1 MSAERL
7 VSIER
12 ANFYNELERRRK
24 RGWMFLAVCVAVA
37 SSLGI
42 VLSTIITPIMLLLT
56 GGLLKLAL
64 KLGVAPA
71 RAGIAA
77 IHDFSVHSASALHI
91 SLNGDSSLWEMAAS
105 VFGTGGPAL
114 LRVAV
119 PTLVVGAVVWWGLRD
134 LFLRASAVDLIERW
148 GARPARTDD
157 LEERTLVNIVDEVA
171 IGSGVPSPRL
181 FIIDSP
187 AINATA
193 FGRTPEDAVLL
204 VTRGLLDGLDRDETQ
219 AIIARL
225 MIGLAVGDMYVAG
238 GIMAAFHT
246 YGFFLTLLSLPVRL
260 AAWRALGRLASLIVT
275 PRSRAEA
282 VASVCALLED
292 NAEFDRMPNL
302 DLNKSGLLA
311 VLLFPWVLIFF
322 VVLLYKLLMYIWSF
336 FLLSPPLGVLWRN
349 RDLWSDAQ
357 TVKLTRAPDAFARA
371 LQKVGGIGLP
381 AGAEAYFWLHVG
393 KPMFGTAKLTES
405 QRLTLNA
412 MDGYLHWSRAAANPG
427 KAVLAG
433 IGLAIVF
440 GLYFFLTASIMAGV
454 LGLGLPLVAV
464 LI

>member
-1 MSAERL
+1 
-7 VSIER
+7 
-12 ANFYNELERRRK
+12 
-24 RGWMFLAVCVAVA
+24 MFLAICVTVA

-64 KLGVAPA
+64 KLGAAPA

-77 IHDFSVHSASALHI
+77 IRDFTVRSTSALHI
-91 SLNGDSSLWEMAAS
+91 SLNGDSSLWEVAAS
-105 VFGTGGPAL
+105 AFGTGGLAL
-114 LRVAV
+114 LGIAV
-119 PTLVVGAVVWWGLRD
+119 PTLIVGAVVWRGLRG
-134 LFLRASAVDLIERW
+134 LFLRASAVDLIEQC
-148 GARPARTDD
+148 GARPARADD

-171 IGSGVPSPRL
+171 IGSGVPSPKL
-181 FIIDSP
+181 FLIDSP
-187 AINATA
+187 AINATI

-204 VTRGLLDGLDRDETQ
+204 VTRGLLDKLDRDETQ

-225 MIGLAVGDMYVAG
+225 TIGLAVGDLYIAS

-246 YGFFLTLLSLPVRL
+246 YGLFLTLLSLPVRL
-260 AAWRALGRLASLIVT
+260 AAWKALRRLVSLIVT
-275 PRSRAEA
+275 SRPRTEA
-282 VASVCALLED
+282 VASACALLED
-292 NAEFDRMPNL
+292 NAELDRMPNI

-322 VVLLYKLLMYIWSF
+322 IVLLYKLLMYVWSF
-336 FLLSPPLGVLWRN
+336 FLLSPPLGALWRN

-357 TVKLTRAPDAFARA
+357 TVKLTRAPDVFARA
-371 LQKVGGIGLP
+371 LQKVGGIRTP

-393 KPMFGTAKLTES
+393 KPMFGTAKLTAS